1 MYSTKLWWTETCWQ
15 KTVAALQNIEDNI
28 GKFNNLLNFST
39 SKVLYY
45 MVTVK
50 HVNIVETVTI
60 VTMLTIH
67 IHSKH
72 TILIQQFNCY

>member
-1 MYSTKLWWTETCWQ
+1 MYSTKLWWTEACWQ
-15 KTVAALQNIEDNI
+15 KTLTALQKIEDNI

-39 SKVLYY
+39 SKVSYY

-50 HVNIVETVTI
+50 HVNMIGTVTI

-67 IHSKH
+67 IHNKH
-72 TILIQQFNCY
+72 NINVTINCS

>member
-15 KTVAALQNIEDNI
+15 KTLTALQKIEDNI

-50 HVNIVETVTI
+50 YVNIVGTVTI
-60 VTMLTIH
+60 VTMLTIR
-67 IHSKH
+67 IHSRH
-72 TILIQQFNCY
+72 TILI